1 MRRIDAPRAGWYPD
15 PESRTELRWWDGL
28 DWTDARRPPPS
39 QAELLSYESQAAFEA
54 SHRYVPPAEDA
65 FTAATAAASRAGR
78 PESQQVID
86 QVRRATREEI
96 DRAADVFA
104 RQARSMRAEI
114 EPLISQYSSRI
125 VRWIKFA
132 AFVAIALLVAYFVF
146 QVVAQAS
153 LFEWI
158 GDRIDNFTDQDSA
171 PGGLLPPVSLSVST
185 GGS

>member
-15 PESRTELRWWDGL
+15 PESRTALRWWDGL
-28 DWTDARRPPPS
+28 DWTDARRAPPS
-39 QAELLSYESQAAFEA
+39 QAELLSFESQAAFEQA
-54 SHRYVPPAEDA
+54 HRYVPPTEDA
-65 FTAATAAASRAGR
+65 FAAAAGRAGR
-78 PESQQVID
+78 PDSQQVID

-114 EPLISQYSSRI
+114 EPLISQYSSRV
-125 VRWIKFA
+125 VRWIKIA
-132 AFVAIALLVAYFVF
+132 AIVAIVLLVAYFVF

-158 GDRIDNFTDQDSA
+158 GDRIDNLTNQESA
-171 PGGLLPPVSLSVST
+171 PVGTWPSAPVNMST